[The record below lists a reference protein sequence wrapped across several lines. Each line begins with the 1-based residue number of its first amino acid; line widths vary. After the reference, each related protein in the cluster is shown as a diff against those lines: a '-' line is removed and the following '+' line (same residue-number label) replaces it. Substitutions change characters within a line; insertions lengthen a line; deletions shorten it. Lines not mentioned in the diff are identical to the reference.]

1 MIDRDQV
8 DGGADDAR
16 TGADT
21 GSPGAE
27 RDAAESSDRRSAA
40 EEVERELVLM
50 FRRARNLSTVVAAHV
65 HPDLD
70 PASYSLLLMI
80 DEMGP
85 MRGMDVVE
93 RIGLD
98 KSTVSRQI
106 ATLVQLDLLER
117 VPDPDD
123 GRARR
128 VRLSELGRE
137 RLAQVRGE
145 RSKHLRTEF
154 AAWSTEDL
162 TTLARLL
169 SRLNDMM

>member
-1 MIDRDQV
+1 MIERDEADSGV
-8 DGGADDAR
+8 DDAR
-16 TGADT
+16 TGAEW
-21 GSPGAE
+21 G
-27 RDAAESSDRRSAA
+27 AAESPGRRAAA
-40 EEVERELVLM
+40 EDVERELVLM

-85 MRGMDVVE
+85 MRGMDVAE
-93 RIGLD
+93 RIGVD

-128 VRLSELGRE
+128 VRLSELGQE

-145 RSKHLRTEF
+145 RSKHLRNEF

-162 TTLARLL
+162 TTLAQLL